1 MIMGIYS
8 VRLLSNKDL
17 VGVGI
22 AVIDGTTLHGGGFD
36 YLYKGAYR
44 VADNNMV
51 IATVDLENYS
61 GTPNPV
67 LGLLRFYQL
76 TLSGLATPPVF
87 TLSAQVRGQPQLII
101 SLELTKI
108 AELTNRLQDT

>member
-1 MIMGIYS
+1 MGIYS
-8 VRLLSNKDL
+8 VRFLSNKDL

-36 YLYKGAYR
+36 YLYKGTYR
-44 VADNNMV
+44 VADYNMV

-61 GTPNPV
+61 GKPNAV
-67 LGLLRFYQL
+67 LGLFRFYQL
-76 TLSGLATPPVF
+76 TLSGLATPQVF
-87 TLSAQVRGQPQLII
+87 TLSGQVRGQPQLIV

-108 AELTNRLQDT
+108 GELVDQ